1 MSMAKT
7 NADCI
12 RAMSDEELRN
22 WLFQRD
28 CKNIAA
34 FLQHGGAGVMN
45 AAQLFDWLRQP
56 VEENDHAEELKSC
69 PFSGDETND
78 CADCAYSGDFHFV
91 KGECQRRDNNPEL
104 LKDGDKE

>member
-1 MSMAKT
+1 MQ
-7 NADCI
+7 N
-12 RAMSDEELRN
+12 
-22 WLFQRD
+22 
-28 CKNIAA
+28 
-34 FLQHGGAGVMN
+34 
-45 AAQLFDWLRQP
+45 
-56 VEENDHAEELKSC
+56 ELKPC